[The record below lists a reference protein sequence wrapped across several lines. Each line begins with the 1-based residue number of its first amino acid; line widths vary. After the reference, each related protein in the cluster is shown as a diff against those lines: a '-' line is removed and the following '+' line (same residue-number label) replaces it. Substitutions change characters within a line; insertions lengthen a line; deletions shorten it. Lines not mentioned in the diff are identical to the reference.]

1 MSTNVKLIR
10 IVTGEEIVA
19 DLIEETENTITIKNA
34 LVVFPNQQK
43 VGFAPWCTVLDQER
57 PEITIKH
64 SHVVYV
70 AEVDENVT
78 KKYNQV
84 FGGVGIVTPEEKKII
99 I

>member
-19 DLIEETENTITIKNA
+19 DLLEDTGDTITIKNA
-34 LVVFPNQQK
+34 LVVFPNQQQ
-43 VGFAPWCTVLDQER
+43 VGFAPWCTVLDRDR

-64 SHVVYV
+64 SHVVYI
-70 AEVDENVT
+70 AEVDTNVT
-78 KKYNQV
+78 KKYTEV